1 MPYHLDGAWLPW
13 TETWAPWLHD
23 VLRASVVP
31 ALPGLAFATIL
42 FWGHALP
49 GFSVDCFLDKSCIH
63 QTDLALKKQAIDSL
77 DIFLRFSERMLV
89 LYSPEYLSRLWCIY
103 ELATFIKLH
112 PDGPSR
118 IDFVPIWRHK
128 FILSMNVYLAFVFSV
143 MPLFMTGPLFELL
156 SARFGGYLGYLIVLV
171 GAAGPAFIS
180 GTVLIYRQVSDH
192 TRMLRQLKKFRLAD
206 AECVLASDIA
216 FVHGLIDVTWS
227 SSREAA
233 DGKQRFEHFVRA
245 ELPQRLKAV
254 EGGGVGSRSRL
265 PYYQVVIM
273 FLPLFSICLML
284 GLVCDP
290 LMFELWGYASSGSP
304 ALVSWDLRWILY
316 GLELW
321 LLANPIATIPVQR
334 VIARL
339 IDAGWG
345 SFVCVSI
352 GFLVYVLTLVPMIGI
367 IVACVV
373 YRPADQM
380 IESVGLE
387 LQGGVL
393 ALLTIWCYWIRA
405 PAASPARPTDSGY
418 GAPRSLA

>member
-1 MPYHLDGAWLPW
+1 M
-13 TETWAPWLHD
+13 
-23 VLRASVVP
+23 
-31 ALPGLAFATIL
+31 
-42 FWGHALP
+42 
-49 GFSVDCFLDKSCIH
+49 
-63 QTDLALKKQAIDSL
+63 
-77 DIFLRFSERMLV
+77 
-89 LYSPEYLSRLWCIY
+89 
-103 ELATFIKLH
+103 
-112 PDGPSR
+112 
-118 IDFVPIWRHK
+118 
-128 FILSMNVYLAFVFSV
+128 
-143 MPLFMTGPLFELL
+143 
-156 SARFGGYLGYLIVLV
+156 
-171 GAAGPAFIS
+171 
-180 GTVLIYRQVSDH
+180 
-192 TRMLRQLKKFRLAD
+192 
-206 AECVLASDIA
+206 
-216 FVHGLIDVTWS
+216 
-227 SSREAA
+227 
-233 DGKQRFEHFVRA
+233 
-245 ELPQRLKAV
+245 
-254 EGGGVGSRSRL
+254 GSRSRL

-345 SFVCVSI
+345 SFVCVPI
-352 GFLVYVLTLVPMIGI
+352 GFLVYVMTLVPMIAI

-387 LQGGVL
+387 LQGGVF